1 MWGSQE
7 LLVAWCLVL
16 AASGTEHVYRPSR
29 RVCAVGVSGGP
40 ILESFVQRVYQPFL
54 TTCDGHRTCSTYR
67 TIYRTAYRRSPGPT
81 PTRPHYACCPGWKRT
96 NGLPGACGAAMC
108 QPPCGNGGSC
118 IRPGHCRCPV
128 GWQGDTCQ
136 IDVDECST
144 GEASCPQRCV
154 NTVGS
159 YWCECWEGQSL
170 SVDGMRCLPKEG
182 PSLVAP
188 NPTAG
193 VDSMVR
199 EEVHRLQSRVE
210 VLEQKL
216 QLVLAPLHSL
226 ASRAT
231 EHGPQDPGSLLA
243 HSFQQLDRID
253 SLSEQV
259 SFLEEQL
266 GSCSCK
272 KDL

>member
-1 MWGSQE
+1 
-7 LLVAWCLVL
+7 
-16 AASGTEHVYRPSR
+16 
-29 RVCAVGVSGGP
+29 
-40 ILESFVQRVYQPFL
+40 
-54 TTCDGHRTCSTYR
+54 
-67 TIYRTAYRRSPGPT
+67 
-81 PTRPHYACCPGWKRT
+81 
-96 NGLPGACGAAMC
+96 
-108 QPPCGNGGSC
+108 
-118 IRPGHCRCPV
+118 
-128 GWQGDTCQ
+128 
-136 IDVDECST
+136 
-144 GEASCPQRCV
+144 
-154 NTVGS
+154 
-159 YWCECWEGQSL
+159 
-170 SVDGMRCLPKEG
+170 
-182 PSLVAP
+182 
-188 NPTAG
+188 
-193 VDSMVR
+193 MVR